1 MAQILKFE
9 GGGPT
14 SGKITYNGVEI
25 PITNEIVQQYR
36 TFGNGYHDTEKAAFN
51 TFLNTVKKGLTDPT
65 VNINIDTDSGQ
76 ITGVD

>member
-25 PITNEIVQQYR
+25 PITNEIIEQYR
-36 TFGNGYHDTEKAAFN
+36 TFGNGFHDSEKAAFN
-51 TFLNTVKKGLTDPT
+51 TFLSTVKKGLTDPT
-65 VNINIDTDSGQ
+65 INITIDTDSGQ